1 MIDLHSWP
9 TPNGQKISIMLEECA
24 LPYRVIA
31 VDINVGEQFDPE
43 FLAISPNNR
52 IPAIVDHDPGDGGEP
67 VSVFESG
74 AILLYLAEKSGRFLP
89 TDLRGRTATAEW
101 LMWQMG
107 GLGPMA
113 GQAHHFRQAMGGVEV
128 PYGVERYSKEVRRLY
143 GVMNARLS
151 DNAYLVGETYS
162 IADIACW
169 PWVRPSRRQGIDK
182 GDFPHVQR
190 WFEEIAARKAVQ
202 AGMELLA
209 DRRGT
214 RTMTE
219 ESRAILFGQRR
230 PEKHAEA

>member
-1 MIDLHSWP
+1 MIDLHAWP
-9 TPNGQKISIMLEECA
+9 TPNGQKVSIMLEECA
-24 LPYRVIA
+24 LPYRVFA

-74 AILLYLAEKSGRFLP
+74 AILLYLAEKSGRFLS

-128 PYGVERYSKEVRRLY
+128 PYGVERYSKEARRLY

-151 DNAYLVGETYS
+151 DNAYLAGETYS

-190 WFEEIAARKAVQ
+190 WFEEIAAREAVQ

-209 DRRGT
+209 DRRGA

-230 PEKHAEA
+230 PEKHDEA

>member
-1 MIDLHSWP
+1 MIDLHAWP
-9 TPNGQKISIMLEECA
+9 TPNGQKVSIMLEECA
-24 LPYRVIA
+24 LPYRVFA

-89 TDLRGRTATAEW
+89 ADLRGRTATAEW

-151 DNAYLVGETYS
+151 DNAYLAGEAYS
-162 IADIACW
+162 IADVACW

-182 GDFPHVQR
+182 GDFPHVRR

-209 DRRGT
+209 DRRGA

-230 PEKHAEA
+230 P